1 MKLKSVGNFAM
12 VKAARDGK
20 LTAVASNPTV
30 DRDGEVI
37 LPSAFAKDLDSYR
50 KNPVILA
57 AHTHRSWD
65 GSPTIIGSATRI
77 AIEDN
82 ALVFDM
88 TFAKTALAQEWQSL
102 YEDGHA
108 RAFSVGFI
116 PKSGEY
122 NRDQDVYVWNQVE
135 LIEIS
140 AVPVPANP
148 DALARD
154 GDGKDLERLIDERV
168 EKALR
173 QMYAKRLSALLG

>member
-1 MKLKSVGNFAM
+1 MKLKSVGNFAV
-12 VKAARDGK
+12 VKTARDGK

-88 TFAKTALAQEWQSL
+88 TFAKTALAQEW
-102 YEDGHA
+102 
-108 RAFSVGFI
+108 
-116 PKSGEY
+116 
-122 NRDQDVYVWNQVE
+122 
-135 LIEIS
+135 
-140 AVPVPANP
+140 
-148 DALARD
+148 
-154 GDGKDLERLIDERV
+154 RV
-168 EKALR
+168 L
-173 QMYAKRLSALLG
+173 